1 MAMRI
6 TAVLMGERS
15 ATSRFITWRCRFC
28 AEFSPTN
35 RRFASKRSL
44 SSRHRSLK
52 GARNEAV
59 SLGFRRLSRV
69 GRQGRAVHTSDAAYW
84 SRQKE
89 CVMQLRP
96 CAEDEL
102 DPRIY
107 SFYCTALRAI
117 QTSRV
122 PFLVGGA
129 YALARHTGIV
139 RHTKDVDIFTRP
151 EDCERVLRVL
161 SAAGYRTELTDP
173 RWIAK
178 AYSGEDFI
186 DVIFNSGNGIAEV
199 DDAWFEHAIEA
210 KVFGLPVQLCP
221 AEETIWSKAFIME
234 RERFDGADIAHLLRA
249 YGARL
254 DWNRLLGRF
263 GAHWRVLFS
272 HLVLFGFIYPC
283 ERESIPSS

>member
-1 MAMRI
+1 
-6 TAVLMGERS
+6 
-15 ATSRFITWRCRFC
+15 
-28 AEFSPTN
+28 
-35 RRFASKRSL
+35 
-44 SSRHRSLK
+44 
-52 GARNEAV
+52 
-59 SLGFRRLSRV
+59 
-69 GRQGRAVHTSDAAYW
+69 
-84 SRQKE
+84 
-89 CVMQLRP
+89 MQLRP

-117 QTSRV
+117 QKSQV

-199 DDAWFEHAIEA
+199 DDAWFEHASEA

-283 ERESIPSS
+283 ERESIPSSVMDLLMSRLRDEDEPHQTAGRLCQGTLLSKVQYAIDVERWGYQDARLLPLPNKAAPAAM